1 MPLKPEGSP
10 PRTIVVT
17 VAAVLLLGSFAVTAV
32 LSAGSLAVAADQP
45 AGGKTYIGHGLS
57 MFGDLK
63 YDPGF
68 KHFEYVN
75 PRAPKGGD
83 VRLAAIGTFDTLNPF
98 VLKGVAAAGLGE
110 MFDSLTVG
118 SADESFSQYGVVAE
132 TIEMPADRSWV
143 AYTLRSEARFHDGSP
158 VTVEDVIW
166 TFETLKSKG
175 HPFYRSYYA
184 QVIKAE
190 KTGVRKVKFS
200 FGPGDNKELPLIV
213 GQLPVLSKAYWSK
226 RDFEKTTLEP
236 PVGSGPYK
244 IESLEPG
251 RSITYRRVKD
261 YWGARLPTNIGRD
274 NFDTIRFDYYRDSTV
289 ALEAF
294 KGGEYDFRQE
304 NSAKHWATGYSGP
317 AVTQGVIKKE
327 DLKNEVP
334 TGMQAFVYNT
344 RRPLFQD
351 ARVRRA
357 LAYAFD
363 FEWAN
368 KNLFYGSY
376 TRTKSYFSNSE
387 LASSGL
393 PSPDELKVLEPF
405 RGQVP
410 EEVFAR
416 EYQPPAS
423 DGSGNI
429 RDGVRDALKLLAEA
443 GWVIK
448 GQRLVSA
455 KGEPMA
461 FEILLSDPNW
471 ERIAL
476 PFAKNLE
483 RLGITARV
491 RVVDPAQYQKRT
503 EEFDFDMT
511 VTVWGQSLSPGNEQR
526 DFWSSEVAG
535 VRGSRNLA
543 GIRDPVVD
551 KLIELVIQ
559 APDRKGLVART
570 RALDR
575 VLLWGHYVIP
585 HWHIQAFRVAYW
597 DKFSRPAKSP
607 RYALGFDTWWV
618 DSEKEAALARRKGD
632 LTK

>member
-1 MPLKPEGSP
+1 MRSLAL
-10 PRTIVVT
+10 T
-17 VAAVLLLGSFAVTAV
+17 VAAVLVLTA
-32 LSAGSLAVAADQP
+32 LAAAADPP
-45 AGGKTYIGHGLS
+45 AGGLTGGKVYVGHGLS
-57 MFGDLK
+57 MYGDLK
-63 YDPGF
+63 YGPGF

-75 PRAPKGGD
+75 PSAPKGGD

-98 VLKGVAAAGLGE
+98 VLKGVPAAGLGE
-110 MFDSLTVG
+110 LFDTLTVG

-158 VTVEDVIW
+158 ITVEDVIW
-166 TFETLKSKG
+166 TLETLKTKG

-184 QVIKAE
+184 QVMKAE
-190 KTGVRKVKFS
+190 KVAERKVRFS

-213 GQLPVLSKAYWSK
+213 GQLPVLSRAYWGK

-236 PVGSGPYK
+236 PLGSGPYR
-244 IESLEPG
+244 IEAVEPG
-251 RSITYRRVKD
+251 RSISYRRVKD
-261 YWGARLPTNIGRD
+261 YWGARLPTSVGRD
-274 NFDTIRFDYYRDSTV
+274 NFDTIRYDYYRDTTV

-304 NSAKHWATGYSGP
+304 NSAKNWATGYTGP
-317 AVTQGVIKKE
+317 AVTQGLIRKE
-327 DLKNEVP
+327 EIRNEVP
-334 TGMQAFVYNT
+334 TGMQAFVYNM
-344 RRPLFQD
+344 RRPVFQD
-351 ARVRRA
+351 PRVRRA

-368 KNLFYGSY
+368 KNLFYGTY
-376 TRTKSYFSNSE
+376 ARTKSYFSNSE

-393 PSPDELKVLEPF
+393 PSPEELKILEPF
-405 RGQVP
+405 RGKIS
-410 EEVFAR
+410 EDVFTR
-416 EYQPPAS
+416 EYQPPAT

-429 RDGVRDALKLLAEA
+429 REGVRDALRLLGEA
-443 GWVIK
+443 GWIIK
-448 GQRLVSA
+448 GQKLVNA

-461 FEILLSDPNW
+461 FEILLSDSNW

-476 PFAKNLE
+476 PFVKNLE
-483 RLGITARV
+483 RLGVTARV
-491 RVVDPAQYQKRT
+491 RVVDPAQYQKRA

-511 VTVWGQSLSPGNEQR
+511 ITVWSQSLSPGNEQR
-526 DFWSSEVAG
+526 DFWTSEVAQ

-551 KLIELVIQ
+551 KLVELVIQ
-559 APDRKGLVART
+559 APDRQDLVART

-585 HWHIQAFRVAYW
+585 HWHIQMFRVAYW
-597 DKFSRPAKSP
+597 DKFRRPAKSP

-618 DSEKEAALARRKGD
+618 DVQKEAALARGKGD
-632 LTK
+632 IAK